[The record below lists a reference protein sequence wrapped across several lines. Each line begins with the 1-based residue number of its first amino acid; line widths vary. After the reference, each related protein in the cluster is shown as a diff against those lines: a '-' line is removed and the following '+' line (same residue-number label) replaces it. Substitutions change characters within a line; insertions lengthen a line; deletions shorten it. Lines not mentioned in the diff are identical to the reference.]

1 MKQIRVC
8 QCNEFFKHST
18 TIYLQ
23 LLSLTIGECHPPT
36 GPTATNMGK
45 VNYNVHKARK
55 VMLGFNLQPHLW
67 ILISLASMEGLLA
80 LTRVSLNMDTSST
93 SVQKKK
99 TKLKKKTK
107 INEKGKIQKSTT
119 IYLLA
124 FRKTLAF
131 CLYAENPYIFC
142 YLSH

>member
-93 SVQKKK
+93 SVQKK
-99 TKLKKKTK
+99 
-107 INEKGKIQKSTT
+107 NETQK
-119 IYLLA
+119 
-124 FRKTLAF
+124 
-131 CLYAENPYIFC
+131 ENQDK
-142 YLSH
+142 